1 MTQQRLHPHPSKW
14 LLNCWNCGKSLSSG
28 TLSFSQHEAPWE
40 MPASWGALIQ
50 WSGLWREHLHIRQV
64 THRLRGTAEVM
75 RLVDKRV
82 YLLGPSCHSTK
93 GFQRKGEKQSSRLCA
108 GQGAQHQ
115 SLFSSPPFLKHHN
128 GFPTAWG
135 WLLEFFLDRQIIFP
149 EVRTHS
155 NFPALC

>member
-1 MTQQRLHPHPSKW
+1 MRLKFKLKQGLAPLTQQWLHPHPAKW

-28 TLSFSQHEAPWE
+28 TLSFSQHGAPWE

-50 WSGLWREHLHIRQV
+50 WSDLWREHLHICQV

-93 GFQRKGEKQSSRLCA
+93 GFQRKGEKQSCVLGRVLNIRAC
-108 GQGAQHQ
+108 
-115 SLFSSPPFLKHHN
+115 FSSPPFLKHHN

-135 WLLEFFLDRQIIFP
+135 
-149 EVRTHS
+149 
-155 NFPALC
+155 